1 MIRIRHRHISFIAP
15 ALLSLVWLTLMTA
28 CGGRGGSGSRSDG
41 ASGDSLGSVVVVD
54 GDSAVH
60 YSDTLTAITLYGP
73 TSYFIYKGEPM
84 GYDYSL
90 ARQFAADCNKA
101 LRILVAPSLPAAIE
115 MLDRGEGEL
124 LAYEVPITAHYR
136 DKVLACG
143 PETYSTQVLVQAREK
158 GKAPI
163 SDVTG
168 LVGKD
173 VYVIRDSKYERRL
186 HNLADELG
194 RDINIH
200 TIDPD
205 SATAEDLIAMVSDGR
220 IPLTVVD
227 SDIARLNE
235 TYFHDLDIST
245 EVSTPQ
251 RASWAVAKDNTAMA
265 EAVNRWFD
273 TEGLKVEN
281 EDLLKR
287 FFEMSKSEPFK
298 TFDFTKGYI
307 SKYDDLFKKYSEGIG
322 WDWRLLAA
330 QAYAES
336 LFNPKARSWVGAR
349 GMMQIMPATGRSY
362 GASATSL
369 NDPEVS
375 VRVASR
381 FLSDLNRYLMNYVPN
396 DKERRKFIVA
406 AYNCGLGHVYDAIAL
421 AKKHGL
427 DPQKWDDNVE
437 KALLMKMNPQYY
449 NDPVVKYG
457 YARGSETSA
466 YVKRIMNFYDNAV
479 REISL

>member
-1 MIRIRHRHISFIAP
+1 MHLASRRHMNLIAF
-15 ALLSLVWLTLMTA
+15 LIQIIWLAMVMTA
-28 CGGRGGSGSRSDG
+28 CGGHGSKT
-41 ASGDSLGSVVVVD
+41 SGDSRQEDDSLALMLSED
-54 GDSAVH
+54 PDSAVH
-60 YSDTLTAITLYGP
+60 YSDTLTAVTLYGP
-73 TSYFIYKGEPM
+73 TSYFIYRGEPM

-90 ARQFAADCNKA
+90 ARQFAADGNKA
-101 LRILVAPSLPAAIE
+101 LRMLVAPSLAAAIE
-115 MLDRGEGEL
+115 MLDNGEASL

-136 DKVLACG
+136 DLVLACG
-143 PETYSTQVLVQAREK
+143 PETYSTQVLVQAKEK
-158 GKAPI
+158 GSAPI
-163 SDVTG
+163 TDVTG

-173 VYVIRDSKYERRL
+173 IYVIRDSKYERRL
-186 HNLADELG
+186 RNLSDELG
-194 RDINIH
+194 TPLSIH
-200 TIDPD
+200 TVDPD
-205 SATAEDLIAMVSDGR
+205 SATEEDLISMVSDGR

-227 SDIARLNE
+227 SDIASLNE

-251 RASWAVAKDNTAMA
+251 RASWAVAKGDTAMA
-265 EAVNRWFD
+265 AAVDHWFD
-273 TEGLKVEN
+273 TEGRQAEN
-281 EDLLKR
+281 QALLKR

-298 TFDFTKGYI
+298 AFDFSKGYI
-307 SKYDDLFKKYSEGIG
+307 SKYDDLFRQYSAGIG
-322 WDWRLLAA
+322 WDWRLMAA

-349 GMMQIMPATGRSY
+349 GLMQVMPSTGRGY
-362 GASATSL
+362 GASVTSL
-369 NDPEVS
+369 NDPRVS

-381 FLSDLNRYLMNYVPN
+381 LLADLNRSLMNLVPN
-396 DKERRKFIVA
+396 DKERRKFIIA
-406 AYNCGLGHVYDAIAL
+406 SYNCGLGHVLDAIAL
-421 AKKHGL
+421 ARKHGL